1 MCMIF
6 MVDQGFLFIALLLEA
21 IIDALF
27 CQPKIVAMSDTEKPI
42 NFIQQVIN
50 ADLEAGTVK
59 KVVTR
64 FPPEPNGYLHIGHA
78 KSICV
83 NFGIAAQY
91 GGGCNLRFDDTNPEK
106 EDQEYVNAIIEDVR
120 WLGFQWQGD
129 ICYAS
134 NYFDQLYSW
143 AQYLINQGKAYV
155 CELNAED
162 MRAYRGTLTEPGKD
176 SPYRNRSALE
186 SLELLEQM
194 KAGAID
200 EGAMTLRA
208 RIDMASP
215 NINMRDPVMYR
226 IKKMAHQ
233 RTGDKWNIYPS
244 YDFAHGQE
252 DAIEG
257 VSHSICTLE
266 FAANRPLYDWF
277 VANLPLPSIPRQYE
291 FGRLNL
297 NYTVTSKRKLK
308 QLVDERHVEG
318 WDDPRMPTIS
328 GLRRRGVSAAAI
340 REFCDS
346 LAVAKTDGVVDMAQ
360 FEHFIRDD
368 LNNNARRAMCV
379 LHPVLLTLAN
389 YNEAKTELFSAPG
402 HPSRDDLGERSL
414 SFGRQIYIDRNDFS
428 EDTSLSRK
436 KFKRL
441 VIGDYVR
448 LRSAYIIRAD
458 QVIRDGQGNISE
470 IIGSIVP
477 DTVGQDAPEG
487 IRPRGVIHWVSATH
501 SADCTVKIYDRLF
514 NQAAPDSGEGNF
526 LDHINPDSLKLI
538 QGCKIE
544 QGLATAAAGEHY
556 QFEREGYFTRDSQ
569 AQDLVFNCTIGL
581 RDNWKA

>member
-1 MCMIF
+1 MT
-6 MVDQGFLFIALLLEA
+6 DP
-21 IIDALF
+21 D
-27 CQPKIVAMSDTEKPI
+27 KPI

-50 ADLEAGTVK
+50 HDLESGLVDR
-59 KVVTR
+59 VITR

-83 NFGIAAQY
+83 NFGLAEQY
-91 GGGCNLRFDDTNPEK
+91 AGGCNLRFDDTNPEK
-106 EDQEYVNAIIEDVR
+106 EDEEYVNAIIDDVR

-134 NYFDQLYSW
+134 DYFDQLYSW
-143 AQYLINQGKAYV
+143 AKYLITQGKAYI
-155 CELNAED
+155 CELNSED
-162 MRAYRGTLTEPGKD
+162 MRAFRGTLTEPGKN
-176 SPYRNRSALE
+176 SPFRERPALE
-186 SLELLEQM
+186 SLNLLEEM
-194 KAGAID
+194 KTGQID
-200 EGAMTLRA
+200 EGRMTLRA
-208 RIDMASP
+208 KIDMASP

-233 RTGDKWNIYPS
+233 RTGELWNIYPS

-266 FAANRPLYDWF
+266 FAANRPLYEWF
-277 VANLPLPSIPRQYE
+277 VDNLPLPSQPRQYE

-308 QLVDERHVEG
+308 QLVDESYVEG

-328 GLRRRGVSAAAI
+328 GLRRRGVSPQAI
-340 REFCDS
+340 RSFCDS

-368 LNNNARRAMCV
+368 LNTNASRAMCV
-379 LHPVLLTLAN
+379 INPLLVTLSN
-389 YNEAKTELFSAPG
+389 YGADKSERFVVAG
-402 HPSRDDLGERSL
+402 HPNRDDLADRNL
-414 SFGRQIYIDRNDFS
+414 PFGHQIYIDRNDFS
-428 EDTSLSRK
+428 EDISLSRK

-458 QVIRDGQGNISE
+458 DLIKDDSGEITE
-470 IIGSIVP
+470 IIGSIVD
-477 DTVGQDAPEG
+477 DTVGKDAPEG
-487 IRPRGVIHWVSATH
+487 IRPRGVIHWVSATDC
-501 SADCTVKIYDRLF
+501 ADCTVKIYDRLF
-514 NQAAPDSGEGNF
+514 NKAAPDAGEESF
-526 LDHINPDSLKLI
+526 LEHINPNSLTLI
-538 QGCKIE
+538 DGCKAE
-544 QGLATAAAGEHY
+544 LGLANALAGDHY
-556 QFEREGYFTRDSQ
+556 QFEREGYFTRDSKS
-569 AQDLVFNCTIGL
+569 DSLVFNCTIGL
-581 RDNWKA
+581 RDNWKI

>member
-1 MCMIF
+1 MT
-6 MVDQGFLFIALLLEA
+6 DP
-21 IIDALF
+21 D
-27 CQPKIVAMSDTEKPI
+27 KPI

-50 ADLEAGTVK
+50 HDLESGLVDI
-59 KVVTR
+59 VITR

-83 NFGIAAQY
+83 NFGLAEQY
-91 GGGCNLRFDDTNPEK
+91 AGGCNLRFDDTNPEK
-106 EDQEYVNAIIEDVR
+106 EDEEYVNAIIDDVR

-134 NYFDQLYSW
+134 DYFDQLYSW
-143 AQYLINQGKAYV
+143 AKYLITQGKAYI
-155 CELNAED
+155 CELNSED
-162 MRAYRGTLTEPGKD
+162 MRAFRGTLTEPGKN
-176 SPYRNRSALE
+176 SPFRERPALE
-186 SLELLEQM
+186 SLNLLEEM
-194 KAGAID
+194 KTGQID
-200 EGAMTLRA
+200 EGRMTLRA
-208 RIDMASP
+208 KIDMASP

-233 RTGDKWNIYPS
+233 RTGELWNIYPS

-266 FAANRPLYDWF
+266 FAANRPLYEWF
-277 VANLPLPSIPRQYE
+277 VDNLPLPSQPRQYE

-308 QLVDERHVEG
+308 QLVDESYVEG

-328 GLRRRGVSAAAI
+328 GLRRRGVSPQAI
-340 REFCDS
+340 RSFCDS

-368 LNNNARRAMCV
+368 LNTNASRAMCV
-379 LHPVLLTLAN
+379 INPLLVTLTN
-389 YNEAKTELFSAPG
+389 YGADKSERFVVPG
-402 HPSRDDLGERSL
+402 HPNRDDLADRNL
-414 SFGRQIYIDRNDFS
+414 PFGHQIYIDRNDFS
-428 EDTSLSRK
+428 EDISLSRK

-458 QVIRDGQGNISE
+458 DLVKDDSGEITE
-470 IIGSIVP
+470 IIGSIVD
-477 DTVGQDAPEG
+477 DTVGKDAPEG
-487 IRPRGVIHWVSATH
+487 IRPRGVIHWVSATDC
-501 SADCTVKIYDRLF
+501 ADCTVKIYDRLF
-514 NQAAPDSGEGNF
+514 NKAAPDAGEESF
-526 LDHINPDSLKLI
+526 LEHINPNSLTLI
-538 QGCKIE
+538 DGCKAE
-544 QGLATAAAGEHY
+544 LGLANALAGDHY
-556 QFEREGYFTRDSQ
+556 QFEREGYFTRDSKS
-569 AQDLVFNCTIGL
+569 DSLVFNCTIGL
-581 RDNWKA
+581 RDNWKI

>member
-1 MCMIF
+1 MT
-6 MVDQGFLFIALLLEA
+6 DP
-21 IIDALF
+21 D
-27 CQPKIVAMSDTEKPI
+27 KPI

-50 ADLEAGTVK
+50 HDLESGLVDR
-59 KVVTR
+59 VITR

-83 NFGIAAQY
+83 NFGLAEQY
-91 GGGCNLRFDDTNPEK
+91 AGGCNLRFDDTNPEK
-106 EDQEYVNAIIEDVR
+106 EDEEYVNAIIDDVR

-134 NYFDQLYSW
+134 DYFDQLYSW
-143 AQYLINQGKAYV
+143 AKYLITQGKAYI
-155 CELNAED
+155 CELNSED
-162 MRAYRGTLTEPGKD
+162 MRAFRGTLTEPGKN
-176 SPYRNRSALE
+176 SPFRERPALE
-186 SLELLEQM
+186 SLNLLEEM
-194 KAGAID
+194 KTGQID
-200 EGAMTLRA
+200 EGRMTLRA
-208 RIDMASP
+208 KIDMASP

-233 RTGDKWNIYPS
+233 RTGELWNIYPS

-266 FAANRPLYDWF
+266 FAANRPLYEWF
-277 VANLPLPSIPRQYE
+277 VDNLPLPSQPRQYE

-308 QLVDERHVEG
+308 QLVDESYVEG

-328 GLRRRGVSAAAI
+328 GLRRRGVSPQAI
-340 REFCDS
+340 RSFCDS

-368 LNNNARRAMCV
+368 LNTNASRAMCV
-379 LHPVLLTLAN
+379 INPLLVTLTN
-389 YNEAKTELFSAPG
+389 YGADKSERFVVPG
-402 HPSRDDLGERSL
+402 HPNRDDLADRNL
-414 SFGRQIYIDRNDFS
+414 PFGHQIYIDRNDFS
-428 EDTSLSRK
+428 EDISLSRK

-458 QVIRDGQGNISE
+458 DLIKDDSGEITE
-470 IIGSIVP
+470 IIGSIVD
-477 DTVGQDAPEG
+477 DTVGKDAPEG
-487 IRPRGVIHWVSATH
+487 IRPRGVIHWVSATDC
-501 SADCTVKIYDRLF
+501 ADCTVKIYDRLF
-514 NQAAPDSGEGNF
+514 NKAAPDAGEESF
-526 LDHINPDSLKLI
+526 LEHINPNSLTLI
-538 QGCKIE
+538 EGCKAE
-544 QGLATAAAGEHY
+544 LGLANALAGDHY
-556 QFEREGYFTRDSQ
+556 QFEREGYFTRDSKS
-569 AQDLVFNCTIGL
+569 DSLVFNCTIGL
-581 RDNWKA
+581 RDNWKI

>member
-1 MCMIF
+1 MT
-6 MVDQGFLFIALLLEA
+6 
-21 IIDALF
+21 
-27 CQPKIVAMSDTEKPI
+27 DTDKPI
-42 NFIQQVIN
+42 NFIQHVIN
-50 ADLEAGTVK
+50 ADLDAGQVS
-59 KVVTR
+59 KVITR

-83 NFGIAAQY
+83 NFGLATEN

-106 EDQEYVNAIIEDVR
+106 EDEEYVKAIIEDVR

-134 NYFDQLYSW
+134 NYFDQLYLW
-143 AQYLINQGKAYV
+143 AQALINEDKAYV
-155 CELNAED
+155 CELKAEQ
-162 MRAYRGTLTEPGKD
+162 MREYRGTLTEVGKN
-176 SPYRNRSALE
+176 SPYRERPAAE

-194 KAGAID
+194 KVGAVD
-200 EGAMTLRA
+200 EGTMTLRA
-208 RIDMASP
+208 KIDMASP

-233 RTGDKWNIYPS
+233 RTGDNWNIYPS

-257 VSHSICTLE
+257 VTHSVCTLE
-266 FAANRPLYDWF
+266 FAANRPLYEWF
-277 VANLPLPSIPRQYE
+277 VANLPLPSTPRQFE

-308 QLVDERHVEG
+308 QLVDEKHVEG

-328 GLRRRGVSAAAI
+328 GLRRRGVTALSI

-368 LNNNARRAMCV
+368 LNNNASRAMCV
-379 LHPVLLTLAN
+379 INPLLVTLAN
-389 YNEAKTELFSAPG
+389 YDANKCEAFVVSG
-402 HPSRDDLGERSL
+402 HPNRDDLGERSL
-414 SFGRQIYIDRNDFS
+414 PFGRQIYIDRNDFS
-428 EDTSLSRK
+428 EDTTLSRK

-458 QVIRDGQGNISE
+458 EVIKDAAGE
-470 IIGSIVP
+470 IIEIVGAIVP

-487 IRPRGVIHWVSATH
+487 IKARGVVHWVSATDN
-501 SADCTVKIYDRLF
+501 ADCSVKMYDRLF
-514 NQAAPDSGEGNF
+514 NKAAPDAGEESF
-526 LDHINPDSLKLI
+526 LTHINPHSLTVI
-538 QGCKIE
+538 SGCKVE
-544 QGLATAAAGEHY
+544 AGLANAVAEEHY
-556 QFEREGYFTRDSQ
+556 QFEREGYFCRDSK
-569 AQDLVFNCTIGL
+569 ATELVFNCTIGL

>member
-1 MCMIF
+1 MT
-6 MVDQGFLFIALLLEA
+6 DP
-21 IIDALF
+21 D
-27 CQPKIVAMSDTEKPI
+27 KPI

-50 ADLEAGTVK
+50 NDLESGLVDR
-59 KVVTR
+59 VITR

-83 NFGIAAQY
+83 NFGLAEQY
-91 GGGCNLRFDDTNPEK
+91 AGGCNLRFDDTNPEK
-106 EDQEYVNAIIEDVR
+106 EDEEYVNAIIDDVR

-134 NYFDQLYSW
+134 DYFDQLYSW
-143 AQYLINQGKAYV
+143 AKYLITQGKAYI
-155 CELNAED
+155 CELNSED
-162 MRAYRGTLTEPGKD
+162 MRAFRGTLTEPGKN
-176 SPYRNRSALE
+176 SPFRERPALE
-186 SLELLEQM
+186 SLNLLEEM
-194 KAGAID
+194 KTGQID
-200 EGAMTLRA
+200 EGRMTLRA
-208 RIDMASP
+208 KIDMASP

-233 RTGDKWNIYPS
+233 RTGELWNIYPS

-266 FAANRPLYDWF
+266 FAANRPLYEWF
-277 VANLPLPSIPRQYE
+277 VDNLPLPSQPRQYE

-308 QLVDERHVEG
+308 QLVDESYVEG

-328 GLRRRGVSAAAI
+328 GLRRRGVSPQAI
-340 REFCDS
+340 RSFCDS

-368 LNNNARRAMCV
+368 LNTNASRAMCV
-379 LHPVLLTLAN
+379 INPLLVTLTN
-389 YNEAKTELFSAPG
+389 YGADKSERFVVAG
-402 HPSRDDLGERSL
+402 HPNRDDLADRNL
-414 SFGRQIYIDRNDFS
+414 PFGHQIYIDRNDFS
-428 EDTSLSRK
+428 EDISLSRK

-458 QVIRDGQGNISE
+458 DLIKDDSGEITE
-470 IIGSIVP
+470 IIGSIVD
-477 DTVGQDAPEG
+477 DTVGKDAPEG
-487 IRPRGVIHWVSATH
+487 IRPRGVIHWVSATDC
-501 SADCTVKIYDRLF
+501 ADCTVKIYDRLF
-514 NQAAPDSGEGNF
+514 NKAAPDAGEESF
-526 LDHINPDSLKLI
+526 LEHINPNSLTLI
-538 QGCKIE
+538 EGCKAE
-544 QGLATAAAGEHY
+544 LGLANALAGDHY
-556 QFEREGYFTRDSQ
+556 QFEREGYFTRDSKS
-569 AQDLVFNCTIGL
+569 DSLVFNCTIGL
-581 RDNWKA
+581 RDNWKI

>member
-1 MCMIF
+1 MT
-6 MVDQGFLFIALLLEA
+6 
-21 IIDALF
+21 
-27 CQPKIVAMSDTEKPI
+27 DTDKPI
-42 NFIQQVIN
+42 NFIQHVIN
-50 ADLEAGTVK
+50 ADLEAGRVA

-83 NFGIAAQY
+83 NFGLAAEN

-106 EDQEYVNAIIEDVR
+106 EDEEYVNAIIEDVR
-120 WLGFQWQGD
+120 WLGFEWQGD

-134 NYFDQLYSW
+134 NYFGQLYTW
-143 AQYLINQGKAYV
+143 AQYLISEGKAYI
-155 CELNAED
+155 CELNAEQ
-162 MRAYRGTLTEPGKD
+162 MREYRGTLTEVGKN
-176 SPYRNRSALE
+176 SPYRDRAVSE
-186 SLELLEQM
+186 SLELLEKM
-194 KAGAID
+194 KVGAID
-200 EGAMTLRA
+200 EGTMTLRA
-208 RIDMASP
+208 KIDMESP
-215 NINMRDPVMYR
+215 NFNMRDPVMYR

-233 RTGDKWNIYPS
+233 RTGDTWNIYPS

-257 VSHSICTLE
+257 VTHSVCTLE
-266 FAANRPLYDWF
+266 FSANRPLYEWF
-277 VANLPLPSIPRQYE
+277 VANLPLPSTPRQYE

-297 NYTVTSKRKLK
+297 NYTITSKRKLK
-308 QLVDERHVEG
+308 QLVDEKHVEG

-328 GLRRRGVSAAAI
+328 GLRRRGVSASAI

-379 LHPVLLTLAN
+379 INPVLVTLAN
-389 YNEAKTELFSAPG
+389 YAADKTESFTVPG
-402 HPSRDDLGERSL
+402 HPNRDDMGERSL
-414 SFGRQIYIDRNDFS
+414 AFGRQIYIDRNDFS
-428 EDTSLSRK
+428 EDTTLSRK

-458 QVIRDGQGNISE
+458 EVIRDAAGE
-470 IIGSIVP
+470 IIEIVGAIVP

-487 IRPRGVIHWVSATH
+487 IKARGVIHWVSASE
-501 SADCTVKIYDRLF
+501 SADCIVKIYDRLF
-514 NQAAPDSGEGNF
+514 NKAAPDAGDESF
-526 LDHINPDSLKLI
+526 LDHINPESLAVI
-538 QGCKIE
+538 SGCKVE
-544 QGLATAAAGEHY
+544 AGLADAVAGDHY
-556 QFEREGYFTRDSQ
+556 QFEREGYFTRDTANATNGSE
-569 AQDLVFNCTIGL
+569 LVFNCTIGL
-581 RDNWKA
+581 RDNWK

>member
-1 MCMIF
+1 MT
-6 MVDQGFLFIALLLEA
+6 D
-21 IIDALF
+21 ID
-27 CQPKIVAMSDTEKPI
+27 KPI

-59 KVVTR
+59 KVITR

-83 NFGIAAQY
+83 NFGIAEQY
-91 GGGCNLRFDDTNPEK
+91 DGACNLRFDDTNPAK
-106 EDQEYVNAIIEDVR
+106 EDEEYVHAIIEDVR
-120 WLGFQWQGD
+120 WLWPQWQGD

-143 AQYLINQGKAYV
+143 AQYLINEGKAYV
-155 CELNAED
+155 CELNAVD
-162 MRAYRGTLTEPGKD
+162 MREYRGTLTEVGKN
-176 SPYRNRSALE
+176 SPFRDRSASE
-186 SLELLEQM
+186 SLALLEQM
-194 KAGAID
+194 KVGEID
-200 EGAMTLRA
+200 EGRMTLRA
-208 RIDMASP
+208 KIDMASP

-252 DAIEG
+252 DAIEA

-266 FAANRPLYDWF
+266 FAANRPLYEWF
-277 VANLPLPSIPRQYE
+277 VANLPLPSTPHQYE

-308 QLVDERHVEG
+308 QLVDENHVEG

-328 GLRRRGVSAAAI
+328 GLRRRGVSAHSI

-346 LAVAKTDGVVDMAQ
+346 LAVAKTDGVVDIAQ

-368 LNNNARRAMCV
+368 LNNNACRAMCV
-379 LHPVLLTLAN
+379 INPVLVTLTN
-389 YNEAKTELFSAPG
+389 YSADKNEEFVVPG
-402 HPSRDDLGERSL
+402 HPNRDDLGERSL
-414 SFGRQIYIDRNDFS
+414 PFSSQIYIDRNDFS
-428 EDTSLSRK
+428 EDTKLSRK

-458 QVIRDGQGNISE
+458 EVIRDASGEISE
-470 IIGSIVP
+470 IIASIVP

-487 IRPRGVIHWVSATH
+487 IKARGVIHWVSASK

-514 NQAAPDSGEGNF
+514 NKAAPDAGDENF
-526 LDHINPDSLKLI
+526 LDNINPESLKVI
-538 QGCKIE
+538 EGCKVE
-544 QGLATAAAGEHY
+544 VGLLDAQAGDHY
-556 QFEREGYFTRDSQ
+556 QFEREGYFTRDSKSTRDSKGSEL
-569 AQDLVFNCTIGL
+569 AFNCTIGL

>member
-1 MCMIF
+1 MT
-6 MVDQGFLFIALLLEA
+6 
-21 IIDALF
+21 
-27 CQPKIVAMSDTEKPI
+27 DTDKPI
-42 NFIQQVIN
+42 NFIQHVIN
-50 ADLEAGTVK
+50 ADLEAGRVA

-83 NFGIAAQY
+83 NFGLAAEN

-106 EDQEYVNAIIEDVR
+106 EDEEYVNAIIEDVR
-120 WLGFQWQGD
+120 WLGFEWQGD

-134 NYFDQLYSW
+134 NYFGQLYTW
-143 AQYLINQGKAYV
+143 AQYLISEGKAYI
-155 CELNAED
+155 CELNAEQ
-162 MRAYRGTLTEPGKD
+162 MREYRGTLTEVGKN
-176 SPYRNRSALE
+176 SPYRDRAVSE
-186 SLELLEQM
+186 SLELLEKM
-194 KAGAID
+194 KVGAID
-200 EGAMTLRA
+200 EGTMTLRA
-208 RIDMASP
+208 KIDMESP
-215 NINMRDPVMYR
+215 NFNMRDPVMYR

-233 RTGDKWNIYPS
+233 RTGDTWNIYPS

-257 VSHSICTLE
+257 VTHSVCTLE
-266 FAANRPLYDWF
+266 FAANRPLYEWF
-277 VANLPLPSIPRQYE
+277 VANLPLPSTPRQYE

-297 NYTVTSKRKLK
+297 NYTITSKRKLK
-308 QLVDERHVEG
+308 QLVDEKHVEG

-328 GLRRRGVSAAAI
+328 GLRRRGVSASAI

-379 LHPVLLTLAN
+379 INPVLVTLAN
-389 YNEAKTELFSAPG
+389 YEADKSESFTVPG
-402 HPSRDDLGERSL
+402 HPNRDDMGERSL
-414 SFGRQIYIDRNDFS
+414 AFARQIYIDRNDFS
-428 EDTSLSRK
+428 EDTTLSRK

-458 QVIRDGQGNISE
+458 EVIRDAAGE
-470 IIGSIVP
+470 IIEIVGAIVP

-487 IRPRGVIHWVSATH
+487 IKARGVIHWVSASE
-501 SADCTVKIYDRLF
+501 SADCIVKIYDRLF
-514 NQAAPDSGEGNF
+514 NKAAPDAGDESF
-526 LDHINPDSLKLI
+526 LDHINPESLAVI
-538 QGCKIE
+538 SGCKVE
-544 QGLATAAAGEHY
+544 AGLADAVAGDHY
-556 QFEREGYFTRDSQ
+556 QFEREGYFTRDTANATNGS
-569 AQDLVFNCTIGL
+569 DLVFNCTIGL
-581 RDNWKA
+581 RDNWK

>member
-1 MCMIF
+1 MT
-6 MVDQGFLFIALLLEA
+6 
-21 IIDALF
+21 
-27 CQPKIVAMSDTEKPI
+27 DTDKPI
-42 NFIQQVIN
+42 NFIQHVIN
-50 ADLEAGTVK
+50 ADLEAGRVA

-83 NFGIAAQY
+83 NFGLAAEN

-106 EDQEYVNAIIEDVR
+106 EDEEYVNAIIEDVR
-120 WLGFQWQGD
+120 WLGFEWQGD

-134 NYFDQLYSW
+134 NYFGQLYTW
-143 AQYLINQGKAYV
+143 AQYLISEGKAYI
-155 CELNAED
+155 CELNAEQ
-162 MRAYRGTLTEPGKD
+162 MREYRGTLTEVGKN
-176 SPYRNRSALE
+176 SPYRDRPVSE
-186 SLELLEQM
+186 SLELLEKM
-194 KAGAID
+194 KVGAID
-200 EGAMTLRA
+200 EGTMTLRA
-208 RIDMASP
+208 KIDMESP
-215 NINMRDPVMYR
+215 NFNMRDPVMYR

-233 RTGDKWNIYPS
+233 RTGDTWNIYPS

-257 VSHSICTLE
+257 VTHSVCTLE
-266 FAANRPLYDWF
+266 FAANRPLYEWF
-277 VANLPLPSIPRQYE
+277 VANLPLPSAPRQYE

-297 NYTVTSKRKLK
+297 NYTITSKRKLK
-308 QLVDERHVEG
+308 QLVDENHVEG

-328 GLRRRGVSAAAI
+328 GLRRRGVSASAI

-379 LHPVLLTLAN
+379 INPVLVTLAN
-389 YNEAKTELFSAPG
+389 YEADKTESFTVPG
-402 HPSRDDLGERSL
+402 HPNRDDMGERSL
-414 SFGRQIYIDRNDFS
+414 AFGRQIYIDRNDFS
-428 EDTSLSRK
+428 QDTTLSRK

-458 QVIRDGQGNISE
+458 EVIRDAAGE
-470 IIGSIVP
+470 IIEIVGAIVP

-487 IRPRGVIHWVSATH
+487 IKARGVIHWVSASE
-501 SADCTVKIYDRLF
+501 SADCIVKIYDRLF
-514 NQAAPDSGEGNF
+514 NKAAPDAGDESF
-526 LDHINPDSLKLI
+526 LDHINPESLAI
-538 QGCKIE
+538 ISGCKVE
-544 QGLATAAAGEHY
+544 AGLADAVAGDHY
-556 QFEREGYFTRDSQ
+556 QFEREGYFTRDAANATNGSE
-569 AQDLVFNCTIGL
+569 LVFNCTIGL
-581 RDNWKA
+581 RDNWK

>member
-1 MCMIF
+1 MT
-6 MVDQGFLFIALLLEA
+6 
-21 IIDALF
+21 
-27 CQPKIVAMSDTEKPI
+27 DTDKPI
-42 NFIQQVIN
+42 NFIQHVIN
-50 ADLEAGTVK
+50 ADLEAGRVA

-83 NFGIAAQY
+83 NFGLAAEN

-106 EDQEYVNAIIEDVR
+106 EDEEYVNAIIEDVR
-120 WLGFQWQGD
+120 WLGFEWQGD

-134 NYFDQLYSW
+134 NYFGQLYTW
-143 AQYLINQGKAYV
+143 AQYLISEGKAYI
-155 CELNAED
+155 CELNAEQ
-162 MRAYRGTLTEPGKD
+162 MREYRGTLTEVGKN
-176 SPYRNRSALE
+176 SPYRDRAVSE
-186 SLELLEQM
+186 SLELLEKM
-194 KAGAID
+194 KVGAID
-200 EGAMTLRA
+200 EGTMTLRA
-208 RIDMASP
+208 KIDMESP
-215 NINMRDPVMYR
+215 NFNMRDPVMYR

-233 RTGDKWNIYPS
+233 RTGDTWNIYPS

-257 VSHSICTLE
+257 VTHSVCTLE
-266 FAANRPLYDWF
+266 FAANRPLYEWF
-277 VANLPLPSIPRQYE
+277 VANLPLPSTPRQYE

-297 NYTVTSKRKLK
+297 NYTITSKRKLK
-308 QLVDERHVEG
+308 QLVDEKHVEG

-328 GLRRRGVSAAAI
+328 GLRRRGVSASAI

-379 LHPVLLTLAN
+379 INPVLVTLAN
-389 YNEAKTELFSAPG
+389 YEADKTESFTVPG
-402 HPSRDDLGERSL
+402 HPNRDDMGERSL
-414 SFGRQIYIDRNDFS
+414 AFGRQIYIDRNDFS
-428 EDTSLSRK
+428 QDTTLSRK

-458 QVIRDGQGNISE
+458 EVIRDAAGQIIE
-470 IIGSIVP
+470 IVGAIVP

-487 IRPRGVIHWVSATH
+487 IKARGVIHWVSASE
-501 SADCTVKIYDRLF
+501 SADCIVKIYDRLF
-514 NQAAPDSGEGNF
+514 NKAAPDAGDESF
-526 LDHINPDSLKLI
+526 LDHINPESLAI
-538 QGCKIE
+538 ISGCKVE
-544 QGLATAAAGEHY
+544 AGLADAVAGDHY
-556 QFEREGYFTRDSQ
+556 QFEREGYFTRDTANATNGSE
-569 AQDLVFNCTIGL
+569 LVFNCTIGL
-581 RDNWKA
+581 RDNWK

>member
-1 MCMIF
+1 MT
-6 MVDQGFLFIALLLEA
+6 DP
-21 IIDALF
+21 D
-27 CQPKIVAMSDTEKPI
+27 KPI

-50 ADLEAGTVK
+50 HDLESGLVDR
-59 KVVTR
+59 VITR

-83 NFGIAAQY
+83 NFGLAEQY
-91 GGGCNLRFDDTNPEK
+91 AGGCNLRFDDTNPEK
-106 EDQEYVNAIIEDVR
+106 EDEEYVNAIIDDVR

-134 NYFDQLYSW
+134 DYFDQLYSW
-143 AQYLINQGKAYV
+143 AKYLITQGKAYI
-155 CELNAED
+155 CELNSED
-162 MRAYRGTLTEPGKD
+162 MRAFRGTLTEPGKN
-176 SPYRNRSALE
+176 SPFRERPALE
-186 SLELLEQM
+186 SLNLLEEM
-194 KAGAID
+194 KTGQID
-200 EGAMTLRA
+200 EGRMTLRA
-208 RIDMASP
+208 KIDMASP

-233 RTGDKWNIYPS
+233 RTGELWNIYPS

-266 FAANRPLYDWF
+266 FAANRPLYEWF
-277 VANLPLPSIPRQYE
+277 VDNLPLPSQPRQYE

-308 QLVDERHVEG
+308 QLVDESYVEG

-328 GLRRRGVSAAAI
+328 GLRRRGVSPQAI
-340 REFCDS
+340 RSFCDS

-368 LNNNARRAMCV
+368 LNTNASRAMCV
-379 LHPVLLTLAN
+379 INPLLVTLTN
-389 YNEAKTELFSAPG
+389 YGADKSERFVVAG
-402 HPSRDDLGERSL
+402 HPNRDDLADRNL
-414 SFGRQIYIDRNDFS
+414 PFGHQIYIDRNDFS
-428 EDTSLSRK
+428 EDISLSRK

-458 QVIRDGQGNISE
+458 DLVKDDSGEITE
-470 IIGSIVP
+470 IIGSIVD
-477 DTVGQDAPEG
+477 DTVGKDAPEG
-487 IRPRGVIHWVSATH
+487 IRPRGVIHWVSATDC
-501 SADCTVKIYDRLF
+501 ADCTVKIYDRLF
-514 NQAAPDSGEGNF
+514 NKAAPDAGEESF
-526 LDHINPDSLKLI
+526 LEHINPNSLTLI
-538 QGCKIE
+538 EGCKAE
-544 QGLATAAAGEHY
+544 LGLANALAGDHY
-556 QFEREGYFTRDSQ
+556 QFEREGYFTRDSKS
-569 AQDLVFNCTIGL
+569 DSLVFNCTIGL
-581 RDNWKA
+581 RDNWKI

>member
-1 MCMIF
+1 MT
-6 MVDQGFLFIALLLEA
+6 DP
-21 IIDALF
+21 D
-27 CQPKIVAMSDTEKPI
+27 KPI

-50 ADLEAGTVK
+50 HDLESGLVD
-59 KVVTR
+59 KVITR

-83 NFGIAAQY
+83 NFGLAEQY
-91 GGGCNLRFDDTNPEK
+91 AGGCNLRFDDTNPEK
-106 EDQEYVNAIIEDVR
+106 EDEEYVNAIIEDVR

-134 NYFDQLYSW
+134 DYFDQLYSW
-143 AQYLINQGKAYV
+143 AQHLITEGKAYI
-155 CELNAED
+155 CELNSED
-162 MRAYRGTLTEPGKD
+162 MRVFRGTLTEPGKN
-176 SPYRNRSALE
+176 SPFRERPAME
-186 SLELLEQM
+186 SLSLLEEM
-194 KAGAID
+194 KTGQIE
-200 EGAMTLRA
+200 EGRMTLRA
-208 RIDMASP
+208 KIDMASP

-233 RTGDKWNIYPS
+233 RTGELWNIYPS

-266 FAANRPLYDWF
+266 FAANRPLYEWF
-277 VANLPLPSIPRQYE
+277 VDNLPLPSQPRQYE

-308 QLVDERHVEG
+308 QLVDENYVEG

-328 GLRRRGVSAAAI
+328 GLRRRGVSPQAI
-340 REFCDS
+340 RSFCDS

-368 LNNNARRAMCV
+368 LNTNASRAMCV
-379 LHPVLLTLAN
+379 INPLLVTLTN
-389 YNEAKTELFSAPG
+389 YGTDKSERFVVPG
-402 HPSRDDLGERSL
+402 HPNRDDLADRNL
-414 SFGRQIYIDRNDFS
+414 PFGHQIYIDRNDFS
-428 EDTSLSRK
+428 EDISLSRK

-458 QVIRDGQGNISE
+458 DLVKDASGQIIE
-470 IIGSIVP
+470 IIGSIVD
-477 DTVGQDAPEG
+477 DTVSKDAPEG
-487 IRPRGVIHWVSATH
+487 IRPRGVIHWVSAIDC
-501 SADCTVKIYDRLF
+501 ADCTVKIYDRLF
-514 NQAAPDSGEGNF
+514 NKAAPDAGEESF
-526 LDHINPDSLKLI
+526 LEHINPNSLTLI
-538 QGCKIE
+538 EGCKAE
-544 QGLATAAAGEHY
+544 LGLANASAGDHY
-556 QFEREGYFTRDSQ
+556 QFEREGYFTRDSKS
-569 AQDLVFNCTIGL
+569 DSLVFNCTIGL
-581 RDNWKA
+581 RDNWKI

>member
-1 MCMIF
+1 MT
-6 MVDQGFLFIALLLEA
+6 
-21 IIDALF
+21 
-27 CQPKIVAMSDTEKPI
+27 DTEKPI

-50 ADLEAGTVK
+50 ADLEAGAVDR
-59 KVVTR
+59 VITR

-83 NFGIAAQY
+83 NFGLAEQY

-106 EDQEYVNAIIEDVR
+106 EDEEYVNAIIEDVR
-120 WLGFQWQGD
+120 WLGFKWQGD

-143 AQYLINQGKAYV
+143 AQYLINKNLAYV

-162 MRAYRGTLTEPGKD
+162 MRAYRGTLTEAGKN
-176 SPYRNRSALE
+176 SPFRERPAAE
-186 SLELLEQM
+186 SLALLEQM
-194 KAGAID
+194 KTGEID
-200 EGAMTLRA
+200 EGRMTLRA
-208 RIDMASP
+208 KIDMASA

-226 IKKMAHQ
+226 IKKMPHQ
-233 RTGDKWNIYPS
+233 RTGDTWNIYPS

-252 DAIEG
+252 DSIEG

-266 FAANRPLYDWF
+266 FAANRPLYEWF
-277 VANLPLPSIPRQYE
+277 VGNLPLPSQPRQYE

-308 QLVDERHVEG
+308 QLVDEQHVEG

-368 LNNNARRAMCV
+368 LNSNARRAMCV
-379 LHPVLLTLAN
+379 INPLLVTLSN
-389 YNEAKTELFSAPG
+389 YPAGTGEEFVVPG
-402 HPSRDDLGERSL
+402 HPNRDDLGERSL
-414 SFGRQIYIDRNDFS
+414 SFAHQIYIDRNDFS
-428 EDTSLSRK
+428 EDTTLSRK

-458 QVIRDGQGNISE
+458 EVITDASGNITE

-477 DTVGQDAPEG
+477 DTVGADAPEG
-487 IRPRGVIHWVSATH
+487 IKARGVIHWVSAAD
-501 SADCTVKIYDRLF
+501 SADCTVKIYGRLF
-514 NQAAPDSGEGNF
+514 IKAAPDAGEESF
-526 LDHINPDSLKLI
+526 LEHINPQSLQVI
-538 QGCKIE
+538 TGCKAE
-544 QGLATAAAGEHY
+544 RGLAAAVAGDHY
-556 QFEREGYFTRDSQ
+556 QFEREGYFTRDSKSS
-569 AQDLVFNCTIGL
+569 DLVFNCTIGL